1 MISLSPAAHRAARM
15 AIKTFAYKDRGIQF
29 LNIYSAKESE
39 QVIRENPEIAVILLD
54 VVLEI
59 NTTGLNLV
67 RFIRE
72 ELGNKFSQIILRTG
86 YPGYAPE
93 REVIVSYEI
102 NDYKTK
108 MELAAF
114 KLFTL
119 MMASLRAYDSIIS
132 LEQLRQGLE
141 TIVRRLTADL
151 EQNNLRLFTC
161 PIRGEYPGKY

>member
-1 MISLSPAAHRAARM
+1 M
-15 AIKTFAYKDRGIQF
+15 
-29 LNIYSAKESE
+29 
-39 QVIRENPEIAVILLD
+39 ILLE
-54 VVLEI
+54 VVVET
-59 NTTGLNLV
+59 NTAGLNLV

-108 MELAAF
+108 TELTAF

-119 MMASLRAYDSIIS
+119 VMASLRAYDSIIS

-141 TIVRRLTADL
+141 TIVRELTEDL
-151 EQNNLRLFTC
+151 EQKNRPVFYLPFS
-161 PIRGEYPGKY
+161 RGGFW